1 MTDLYWDPYDTVID
15 TDPYPTWKRMREEAP
30 VYYNEKF
37 DFYAIT
43 RFADVEA
50 ASRDTDTFSSAY
62 GTVLEMLGTSMAGT
76 GQMIFMDPP
85 EHTMYRQLVS
95 RAFTPKRMA
104 ALDDYVREVCDEL
117 LDALEG
123 RGEFDY
129 VQDFAAQVPS
139 RIISKLVG
147 VPEVEREE
155 QRVNIDTMF
164 HIDPDRG
171 MVNDIAFMARIRVHE
186 YLMGLIQRHKADPAA
201 FGDDMISVLVGA
213 EITDD
218 DGQKRSLSDE
228 ELVQFTL
235 LLYVAG
241 TETVMRLLGNAAVVL
256 AEHPE
261 QRAELVADPSLIPA
275 AVEELLRY
283 EPPSPV
289 NGRFTL
295 RDVEVA
301 GVTIPEGSKVLL
313 ITGSAGRDD
322 DEYPN
327 GDVFDIHRNVK
338 KHVTFGYGVHFC
350 LGASLARTEGRIAL
364 EETLQR
370 YPSWS
375 VDRSKVVRQH
385 TSTVRGYSNVGV
397 VVDAGARGG
406 GRSGG

>member
-1 MTDLYWDPYDTVID
+1 MTDLYWDPYDTEID
-15 TDPYPTWKRMREEAP
+15 DDPYPTWKRMRDEAP
-30 VYYNEKF
+30 VYFNEKF

-62 GTVLEMLGTSMAGT
+62 GTVLEMLGDSMEGS

-95 RAFTPKRMA
+95 RAFTPKRMSL
-104 ALDDYVREVCDEL
+104 LDDYVREVCDEL
-117 LDALEG
+117 LDDLEG
-123 RGEFDY
+123 RTEFDFIA
-129 VQDFAAQVPS
+129 DFAAQVPS

-147 VPEVEREE
+147 VPEAEREE

-164 HIDPDRG
+164 HIDPERG
-171 MVNDIAFMARIRVHE
+171 MINDIAFMARIRVHE
-186 YLMGLIQRHKADPAA
+186 YLMGLIERHRAEPDA

-218 DGQKRSLSDE
+218 DGRKRHLSDE
-228 ELVQFTL
+228 ELVQFSL

-241 TETVMRLLGNAAVVL
+241 TETVMRLLGNAAVLL
-256 AEHPE
+256 AEHPD

-275 AVEELLRY
+275 AIEELLRF
-283 EPPSPV
+283 EAPSPV

-301 GVTIPEGSKVLL
+301 GVTIPARSRVLL
-313 ITGSAGRDD
+313 ITGSAGRDER
-322 DEYPN
+322 EYP
-327 GDVFDIHRNVK
+327 DADRFDIHREVR
-338 KHVTFGYGVHFC
+338 KHVTFGYGIHFC

-364 EETLQR
+364 EEVLKR
-370 YPSWS
+370 FPEWS
-375 VDRSKVVRQH
+375 IDRSKVVRQH
-385 TSTVRGYSNVGV
+385 TSTVRGYGNVGV
-397 VVDAGARGG
+397 TVP
-406 GRSGG
+406 